1 MSREVLKAVRK
12 KRKLWRCFKQ
22 SKQSRDVVLNLYKQL
37 VRPHLEYAIQ
47 AWCSFYEKDKFILE
61 QVQRRATRLIPDLR
75 KLSYESRLRCLG
87 LTTLELRRV
96 RGDMIQVFKFLSGSD
111 ALTACN
117 FLQVSDNCHVT
128 RGNSLKLSKVFSR
141 TDVRRFSF
149 SQRVVNEWNSLPDW
163 VVKSDSVH
171 SFKVNIDKFF
181 TNTGRL

>member
-1 MSREVLKAVRK
+1 MQVYVSGYGHQAIDNLVKNTEAAFSAPLGQMS
-12 KRKLWRCFKQ
+12 F
-22 SKQSRDVVLNLYKQL
+22 S
-37 VRPHLEYAIQ
+37 
-47 AWCSFYEKDKFILE
+47 IL
-61 QVQRRATRLIPDLR
+61 T
-75 KLSYESRLRCLG
+75 
-87 LTTLELRRV
+87 
-96 RGDMIQVFKFLSGSD
+96 GSD

-171 SFKVNIDKFF
+171 SFKVNIDKYF